1 MREPTQRFW
10 DAMIIREWY
19 RFGSCKDLCRIS
31 KAEFGCWPNELSLH
45 RIENCYVA
53 GVRAW
58 VADSMPLLSQK
69 LWATPKEKSIEVL
82 DWLGKTKVRC
92 EYNKSAKKYQTS
104 GRRAFESANLAAEQ
118 HRISYNLEK
127 LLNPMNQPNIVKS
140 RSLKK
145 RRGNSI

>member
-19 RFGSCKDLCRIS
+19 RFGSCKDLKRICL
-31 KAEFGCWPNELSLH
+31 AEFGCWPDELPLH
-45 RIENCYVA
+45 RIESCYG

-58 VADSMPLLSQK
+58 VATCMPSLSQK
-69 LWATPKEKSIEVL
+69 LWGTPKERALEVL

-92 EYNKSAKKYQTS
+92 EYNKSAKKHHNEA
-104 GRRAFESANLAAEQ
+104 RNAFKRADAEAEQ

-127 LLNPMNQPNIVKS
+127 LLNVMNQPNVVKS
-140 RSLKK
+140 RSLTR
-145 RRGNSI
+145 RRGNVL